1 MYEVFII
8 VVGVLKVLSFWLCSP
23 INAVSPVTT
32 ISELRID
39 AAGPDAR
46 AADPHPAAVDL
57 GLS

>member
-1 MYEVFII
+1 MRCSLLLWGFLKCSVFGHI
-8 VVGVLKVLSFWLCSP
+8 SP
-23 INAVSPVTT
+23 INVVSTVTT